1 MCWEVAFL
9 LYNMTG
15 PPVLCKICD
24 YCVLYQV
31 MEQLFHLPL
40 HSVIAYL
47 IIVSSGVIVLLIKYG
62 GIKIAKY
69 NL

>member
-15 PPVLCKICD
+15 PPVLCKIYD

-31 MEQLFHLPL
+31 MKQLFHLPL
-40 HSVIAYL
+40 HSVIAYFFDNRL
-47 IIVSSGVIVLLIKYG
+47 VRRDSLADKVWRDP
-62 GIKIAKY
+62 
-69 NL
+69 NC